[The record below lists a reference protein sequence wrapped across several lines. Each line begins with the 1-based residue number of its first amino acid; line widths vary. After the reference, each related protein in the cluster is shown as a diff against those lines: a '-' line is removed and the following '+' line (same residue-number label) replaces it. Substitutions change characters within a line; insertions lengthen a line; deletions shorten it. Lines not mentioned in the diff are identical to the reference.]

1 MMSTLP
7 NSVQSS
13 QRIIGLT
20 GGIAMGKTLI
30 SDYLAKTHHLP
41 VLDTDLYARDAVMP
55 GTAVLEAITDRY
67 GSGILLPNGMLNRQR
82 LGEIIFN
89 SSAERL
95 WVEQCI
101 HPYVRDRLVE
111 AVHTPPLNDAA
122 RCPIVVMVI
131 PLLFEAR
138 MTDLVTEIWV
148 VNCPKELQ
156 IRRLM
161 ERDRL
166 SLGEAQIRIDSQM
179 PIEKK
184 IAYADVV
191 LDNSSTPEELFRQIE
206 EHLTHNPTA
215 QSANG

>member
-1 MMSTLP
+1 
-7 NSVQSS
+7 
-13 QRIIGLT
+13 
-20 GGIAMGKTLI
+20 MGKTLI

-67 GSGILLPNGMLNRQR
+67 GTGILLPNGTLNRQR

-101 HPYVRDRLVE
+101 HPYVRDRLIE
-111 AVHTPPLNDAA
+111 AMHTPPLNDTQQ
-122 RCPIVVMVI
+122 CPTVVMVI

-148 VNCPKELQ
+148 VDCPKNLQ

-166 SLGEAQIRIDSQM
+166 SLEEAQIRIDSQM

-184 IAYADVV
+184 IAHADVV
-191 LDNSSTPEELFRQIE
+191 LDNSSTTEELFSQIE
-206 EHLTHNPTA
+206 TYLA
-215 QSANG
+215 QQPVTKSANG

>member
-1 MMSTLP
+1 M
-7 NSVQSS
+7 QSS

-30 SDYLAKTHHLP
+30 SDYLAKTHYLP
-41 VLDTDLYARDAVMP
+41 VLDTDLYARDAVIP
-55 GTAVLEAITDRY
+55 GAAVLDTITDRY
-67 GSGILLPNGMLNRQR
+67 GIGILLPNGTLNRQR

-101 HPYVRDRLVE
+101 HPYVRDRLME
-111 AVHTPPLNDAA
+111 AMQTSPLNDPD
-122 RCPIVVMVI
+122 RSPIVIMVI

-148 VNCPKELQ
+148 VTCPRELQ

-161 ERDRL
+161 ARDRL
-166 SLGEAQIRIDSQM
+166 SQEEAQIRIDSQM

-184 IAYADVV
+184 IAHADVV
-191 LDNSSTPEELFRQIE
+191 LENSSTPEELFSQID
-206 EHLTHNPTA
+206 TA
-215 QSANG
+215 LAQRPATKSAKG

>member
-1 MMSTLP
+1 
-7 NSVQSS
+7 
-13 QRIIGLT
+13 
-20 GGIAMGKTLI
+20 MGKTLI
-30 SDYLAKTHHLP
+30 SNYLAKTHHLP
-41 VLDTDLYARDAVMP
+41 ILDTDLYARDAVMP

-67 GSGILLPNGMLNRQR
+67 GTGILLPNGTLNRQR

-111 AVHTPPLNDAA
+111 AMQTPPLNDATQ
-122 RCPIVVMVI
+122 CPIVVMVI

-148 VNCPKELQ
+148 VNCPRELQ
-156 IRRLM
+156 IQRLM

-166 SLGEAQIRIDSQM
+166 SQEEAEIRIDSQM

-191 LDNSSTPEELFRQIE
+191 LDNSSTAKELFDQIE
-206 EHLTHNPTA
+206 AYLA
-215 QSANG
+215 QRPATRSTKG

>member
-1 MMSTLP
+1 
-7 NSVQSS
+7 
-13 QRIIGLT
+13 
-20 GGIAMGKTLI
+20 MGKTLI

-67 GSGILLPNGMLNRQR
+67 GSGILLPNGTLNRQR

-101 HPYVRDRLVE
+101 HPYVRDRLIE
-111 AVHTPPLNDAA
+111 AMQTPPLNDPK
-122 RCPIVVMVI
+122 RCPTVIMVI

-148 VNCPKELQ
+148 VNCPKALQ
-156 IRRLM
+156 IRWLM

-166 SLGEAQIRIDSQM
+166 SLEEAQIRIDSQM

-184 IAYADVV
+184 IAHADVV
-191 LDNSSTPEELFRQIE
+191 LDNASTPEELFKQIE
-206 EHLTHNPTA
+206 THLA
-215 QSANG
+215 QTPASRSANG

>member
-1 MMSTLP
+1 
-7 NSVQSS
+7 
-13 QRIIGLT
+13 
-20 GGIAMGKTLI
+20 MGKTLI
-30 SDYLAKTHHLP
+30 SDYLAKTYHVP

-67 GSGILLPNGMLNRQR
+67 GTGILLPSGTLNRQR

-111 AVHTPPLNDAA
+111 AMRTPPLNDPT
-122 RCPIVVMVI
+122 RCPIVIMVI

-148 VNCPKELQ
+148 VNCSRELQ

-166 SLGEAQIRIDSQM
+166 SQEEAQIRIDSQM

-184 IAYADVV
+184 IAHADVV
-191 LDNSSTPEELFRQIE
+191 INNSSTKQELFDQIAA
-206 EHLTHNPTA
+206 HLAQRPTI
-215 QSANG
+215 